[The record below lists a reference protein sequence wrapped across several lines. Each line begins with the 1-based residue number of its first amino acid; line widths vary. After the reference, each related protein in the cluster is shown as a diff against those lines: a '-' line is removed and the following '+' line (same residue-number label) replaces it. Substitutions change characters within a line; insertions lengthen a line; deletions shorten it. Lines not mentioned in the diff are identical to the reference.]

1 MANAYILR
9 TSPMDKTMRIVAAV
23 LLAAFLAF
31 SPGLADARPGQGMSF
46 GSRGTHTWSAP
57 PSTAGAPYGASPF
70 QRSYT
75 PNSGYGNP
83 GYSSFGNS
91 YGYRRPMFGTG
102 MLGGLFGAGLL
113 GMMLGGGFFGFHGGT
128 GFLGLLIQLVLLF
141 FLARWVMNRFFG
153 APAMAG
159 GGNFARNMF
168 PPLNLNASQGPRP
181 AGYGGAQSQS
191 IAISSG
197 DYQQFS
203 QLLLGIQAAWS
214 NRDMNALQ
222 AMATPE
228 MVSYFNE
235 QLTDLASRGLRN
247 QVTNVRLQQGDLS
260 EAWAEAGREYATVSL
275 RFSMLDV
282 TTDHT
287 GRIVDGSPTESVT
300 ATEFWTF
307 VRSNGGHWI
316 LSAIQQAK

>member
-1 MANAYILR
+1 
-9 TSPMDKTMRIVAAV
+9 MRIVAAV

-31 SPGLADARPGQGMSF
+31 SPGLADARPGQGMSL

-70 QRSYT
+70 QRSFT

-83 GYSSFGNS
+83 GYSNFGNS
-91 YGYRRPMFGTG
+91 YGSRRSMFGTG
-102 MLGGLFGAGLL
+102 MLGGLLGAGLL

-141 FLARWVMNRFFG
+141 FLAKWVMNRFFG
-153 APAMAG
+153 ATAMAG
-159 GGNFARNMF
+159 GGGGFARNMF

-181 AGYGGAQSQS
+181 TGYGGVPSQS
-191 IAISSG
+191 IAISSA

-203 QLLLGIQAAWS
+203 QLLQGIQAAWS
-214 NRDMNALQ
+214 NRDMNGLQ

-282 TTDHT
+282 TTDQT
-287 GRIVDGSPTESVT
+287 GRVVDGSPTESVT

>member
-1 MANAYILR
+1 MEN
-9 TSPMDKTMRIVAAV
+9 TMRIVAAV
-23 LLAAFLAF
+23 LLAAFLAL

-70 QRSYT
+70 QRSLT
-75 PNSGYGNP
+75 PNSSYGNP

-91 YGYRRPMFGTG
+91 YGSRRSMFGSG
-102 MLGGLFGAGLL
+102 MLGGLLGAGLL

-141 FLARWVMNRFFG
+141 FIAKWIMGRFFG

-159 GGNFARNMF
+159 GGMGRSMF
-168 PPLNLNASQGPRP
+168 PPLNLNASQGARP
-181 AGYGGAQSQS
+181 NGYAGAYGGAQSQS
-191 IAISSG
+191 IAISSA

-214 NRDMNALQ
+214 NRDMNGLQ

-235 QLTDLASRGLRN
+235 QLSDLASRGLHN

-282 TTDHT
+282 TTDQT